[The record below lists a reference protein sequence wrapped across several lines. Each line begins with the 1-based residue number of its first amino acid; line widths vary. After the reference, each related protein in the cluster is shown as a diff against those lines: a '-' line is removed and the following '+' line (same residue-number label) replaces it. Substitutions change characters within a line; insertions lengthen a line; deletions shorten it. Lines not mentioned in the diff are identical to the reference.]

1 MLSNLSNTFFPISS
15 FSIALFVTIL
25 FFKRE
30 RVKNEETKIYSK
42 LIICSLIESFTYTLI
57 TLLVDCFFT
66 EKVYFIFTLLNKTLI
81 AIYITWLT
89 LLLYYLLIIAGK
101 ILIKRKK

>member
-15 FSIALFVTIL
+15 FAVALFVTIL

-57 TLLVDCFFT
+57 TFLVDLFFSK
-66 EKVYFIFTLLNKTLI
+66 KVYFIFTILNKFLV

-89 LLLYYLLIIAGK
+89 LNNSK
-101 ILIKRKK
+101 